1 MATGFVAIQALRQI
15 GGLSGVP
22 AVQAILGTAS
32 LIFESAKVARSNRL
46 ACLRVVQLVK
56 ETLEIVQSELKDVSA
71 ELPGEAIN
79 SLERLHRAL
88 TGVLEF
94 LQRQSQPGV
103 VRRLLDQ
110 TNERQAREE
119 LSRALGLFQSEC
131 AILFHV
137 RVNSLQESRT
147 NMQIQTL
154 NILDITAGRAAS
166 DTSGELHKR
175 SLPSAGLLVGRNME
189 QRTILNQIHT
199 APASSP
205 ARVIILGG
213 GGMGKSTLALSIV
226 NHPSIVENGL
236 ISDLASHFGISGD
249 QLQKRLLAALRSTK
263 LLIVLDNFETPWEVL
278 SQRAATER
286 FLGELSSLTNV
297 TLLLTMRGCERPLGT
312 SWTIPTLEPL
322 GPLGLEASRQIFC
335 TSTNLTG
342 DGEEV
347 TQFLKLLDGI
357 PLAVALAANMACT
370 EPLADILQRWK
381 EKGTN
386 ILQVE
391 RSGAGAVTRLSSL
404 DVSIKLSVESTRI
417 SNTPGAF
424 ELLQLLAL
432 LPNGCRRIILIRL

>member
-1 MATGFVAIQALRQI
+1 ML
-15 GGLSGVP
+15 L
-22 AVQAILGTAS
+22 
-32 LIFESAKVARSNRL
+32 
-46 ACLRVVQLVK
+46 C
-56 ETLEIVQSELKDVSA
+56 
-71 ELPGEAIN
+71 
-79 SLERLHRAL
+79 RAL

-154 NILDITAGRAAS
+154 NILDITAGRAAN

-226 NHPSIVENGL
+226 NHPSIVEKFGEHRFFASCESAISASGL

-297 TLLLTMRGCERPLGT
+297 TLLLTMRGCERPLGHHGRYLLWNP
-312 SWTIPTLEPL
+312 S
-322 GPLGLEASRQIFC
+322 GHS
-335 TSTNLTG
+335 
-342 DGEEV
+342 D
-347 TQFLKLLDGI
+347 LKH
-357 PLAVALAANMACT
+357 PARFSALV
-370 EPLADILQRWK
+370 PI
-381 EKGTN
+381 
-386 ILQVE
+386 
-391 RSGAGAVTRLSSL
+391 
-404 DVSIKLSVESTRI
+404 
-417 SNTPGAF
+417 
-424 ELLQLLAL
+424 
-432 LPNGCRRIILIRL
+432 